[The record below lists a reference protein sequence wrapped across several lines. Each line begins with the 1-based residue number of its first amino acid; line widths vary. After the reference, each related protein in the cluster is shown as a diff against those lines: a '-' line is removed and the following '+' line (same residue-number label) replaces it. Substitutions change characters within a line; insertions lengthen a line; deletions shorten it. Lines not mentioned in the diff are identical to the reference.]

1 MDERS
6 RALRAR
12 SASMRAWTCGD
23 SKDWV
28 RVLVGSEAVENSAYL
43 GVSSGLHDARC
54 DDGLVDAPS
63 EGPKSTCGA
72 VTLLHLRHGEYKLF
86 LGSLTS
92 D

>member
-1 MDERS
+1 
-6 RALRAR
+6 
-12 SASMRAWTCGD
+12 MRAWTCGD